1 MKSLNVQKLQCWHVK
16 GLKENLNSVAAARI
30 EAFTWNSQALLQQFT
45 TSCVDLCR
53 SLLVYINYLSTSM
66 HCDT

>member
-30 EAFTWNSQALLQQFT
+30 EAFTWNSQALATVYNFM
-45 TSCVDLCR
+45 CR
-53 SLLVYINYLSTSM
+53 FVLEFVGLYKLFIHIYAL
-66 HCDT
+66 

>member
-30 EAFTWNSQALLQQFT
+30 EAFTWNSQALATVYNFM
-45 TSCVDLCR
+45 CR
-53 SLLVYINYLSTSM
+53 FVSEFVGLYKLFIHIYAL
-66 HCDT
+66 